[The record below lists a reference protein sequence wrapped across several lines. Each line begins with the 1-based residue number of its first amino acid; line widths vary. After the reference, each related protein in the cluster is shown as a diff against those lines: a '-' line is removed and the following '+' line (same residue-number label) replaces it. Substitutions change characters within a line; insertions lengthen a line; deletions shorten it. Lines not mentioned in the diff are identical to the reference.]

1 MREGNWALARDSFA
15 AADTAEAC
23 EGLSWA
29 AWWLDD
35 AETVLS
41 AREHAFRRYRERDEL
56 AAAARMATWIGADQ
70 NDFHGATAAASGW
83 FERARRLLD
92 PLAPG
97 AEHGWLAFHEGYLRH
112 RAGEGEAARALATE
126 AADLGR
132 RFGVPDLEM
141 LGLALEGASLVA
153 AARVREGMRRLD
165 EAAAIALEERAEIP
179 ISGAWVCCFLVS
191 ACLEVY
197 DFERAFAWSDRVAA
211 FAQRY
216 GSRWM
221 LAFCRAEYGAVHRWR
236 GRWSEAEALLEA
248 AIVDFAHSRPAWAP
262 GPLTGLAELRRRQGR
277 TTEALELLDRAG
289 ATTHLCR
296 AQIALD
302 RGDTRAA
309 AELADRLLRQIGA
322 ERRLA
327 RAGPLDVSARAHRSV
342 PAATELRELAELAG
356 TAPLKAIAD
365 RAEGV
370 ARGDRALLEDAVD
383 GFAGA
388 PYEAAQARLDL
399 ARVLER
405 DGRVRAA
412 ANEREAANRVLRE
425 LGAGRPPLP
434 ELTPRE
440 REVLTLLAHGLTN
453 RQLAARLIVSEHT
466 VHRHVT
472 NILRKLDAPS
482 RAAAAAHAARN
493 GLI

>member
-1 MREGNWALARDSFA
+1 L
-15 AADTAEAC
+15 
-23 EGLSWA
+23 
-29 AWWLDD
+29 
-35 AETVLS
+35 
-41 AREHAFRRYRERDEL
+41 
-56 AAAARMATWIGADQ
+56 I
-70 NDFHGATAAASGW
+70 
-83 FERARRLLD
+83 
-92 PLAPG
+92 
-97 AEHGWLAFHEGYLRH
+97 
-112 RAGEGEAARALATE
+112 
-126 AADLGR
+126 
-132 RFGVPDLEM
+132 
-141 LGLALEGASLVA
+141 
-153 AARVREGMRRLD
+153 
-165 EAAAIALEERAEIP
+165 
-179 ISGAWVCCFLVS
+179 
-191 ACLEVY
+191 
-197 DFERAFAWSDRVAA
+197 DRV
-211 FAQRY
+211 
-216 GSRWM
+216 
-221 LAFCRAEYGAVHRWR
+221 
-236 GRWSEAEALLEA
+236 
-248 AIVDFAHSRPAWAP
+248 
-262 GPLTGLAELRRRQGR
+262 
-277 TTEALELLDRAG
+277 LLDRAG
-289 ATTHLCR
+289 ATTHLCH

-440 REVLTLLAHGLTN
+440 REVLILLAHGLTN